1 MFEEEILLGDTE
13 RGIALETR
21 EGTTIRNVVAPE
33 PGEQAHRR
41 YAALRKKFG
50 EHWNN
55 RKGACG
61 GYNCFGMVFA
71 TRRTAI
77 YDDVEEQVPRILKD
91 DGYRQ
96 IPEDEV
102 RPGDIVLYRER
113 SMGLLHAAVVL
124 RCKKW
129 EGSNHI
135 PFVLSKWNDVSGE
148 DEHNV
153 RFHCWTAESEVVME
167 FWTERPA

>member
-13 RGIALETR
+13 RRIALETR
-21 EGTTIRNVVAPE
+21 EGTPIRNVVAPE
-33 PGEQAHRR
+33 PGEQAHRK

-50 EHWNN
+50 QRWIN

-61 GYNCFGMVFA
+61 GYNCHGMVFA

-77 YDDVEEQVPRILKD
+77 YDDDQVRRVLKD
-91 DGYRQ
+91 DGYRE
-96 IPEDEV
+96 ISENEV

-124 RCKKW
+124 RKQLGNGQLFAW
-129 EGSNHI
+129 
-135 PFVLSKWNDVSGE
+135 FALSKWDDVCGE

-153 RFHCWTAESEVVME
+153 RFHCWTAESDVVME